1 MNKTHV
7 NENLMNNSLLKE
19 KLFEYAHNLG
29 IKAIGIAPWPLPSEA
44 KQILYEDT
52 PCPFTR
58 GTVEERV
65 TAASQIENPKAL
77 IVCLFPY
84 YQKAKQTNLAK
95 YTWAD
100 DYHLIVPQYLEKLG
114 QFLVEQVNAHD
125 ADNSTATQVLSTESA
140 IDVQYE
146 IHCDTSPLADRY
158 GAYLAG
164 LGFYGKN
171 HCLINPSFGSFTNIG
186 SLLVNIDFPPDSPL
200 KINCGECNRC
210 IKACPGHALNTERFQ
225 FETCKSYLT
234 QKKGELTEEEI
245 NIIQKTPL
253 IFGCDVCQDVCP
265 FNADIPITTIPEFTH
280 ITPLISAEEIEDLTN
295 RKFKALF
302 GHKAFSWR
310 GKKLLLRNLN
320 IIKESL

>member
-1 MNKTHV
+1 MNTT
-7 NENLMNNSLLKE
+7 LLKE
-19 KLFEYAHNLG
+19 ELFKYAHSLG
-29 IKAIGIAPWPLPSEA
+29 IDAIGIAPWPLPSEA
-44 KQILYEDT
+44 NQILSEDT

-58 GTVEERV
+58 GTLEERL
-65 TAASQIENPKAL
+65 TAASQIEHPKAL

-84 YQKAKQTNLAK
+84 YQKAEQTNLAK
-95 YTWAD
+95 YTWGD

-114 QFLVEQVNAHD
+114 QFLVEQVSALH
-125 ADNSTATQVLSTESA
+125 ADNINYTRALSTEKP
-140 IDVQYE
+140 IGVQYE

-171 HCLINPSFGSFTNIG
+171 RCLINPTFGSFTNIG
-186 SLLVNIDFPPDSPL
+186 SLLVNIALPPDSPL
-200 KINCGECNRC
+200 KIDCGECNRC
-210 IKACPGHALNTERFQ
+210 IKVCPGQSLNTNRFQ

-234 QKKGELTEEEI
+234 QKKGELTKEEI

-265 FNADIPITTIPEFTH
+265 YNAAIPITTIPEFTH
-280 ITPLISAEEIEDLTN
+280 ITPFISAEEIETLTN
-295 RKFKALF
+295 REFKSLF

-320 IIKESL
+320 IIKERL